1 MTTEDESL
9 EQSRRR
15 RIVKARWAILRNAL
29 LNRDSSSTT
38 INSSSQS
45 CEQTKQ
51 HSIHRFKGY
60 NLLNGR
66 PVVDS
71 EYSPSS
77 DQQLLLSRIEL
88 SLCKYQWNSYQSLE
102 ENIEKLEIA
111 ILSLSACF
119 PKGKCIRVTISSEEK
134 INNNN
139 SACWLASL
147 QKRCQPSVR
156 ILNINEEEEGE
167 VKEQKSEDSLSST
180 NNDIIAST
188 STTTT
193 TTTTLLVQETST
205 STNYKM
211 LQYDLH
217 SNDDNKNSNNNKN
230 CDEPSSSLINTQQ
243 EGYLPSSRFRYIW
256 TREPKE
262 KRLTLDDLVSHR
274 KNKGV
279 DNTGNICVWDSE
291 KTLAYLLYNHFD
303 DFFTVTTT
311 GAVVC
316 NNNYDSIN
324 TIGCS
329 CHDDNDNDNDD
340 DDDDDV
346 DDNDVDDDDD
356 DDDDD
361 DGTEYEYNK
370 DNKVDTSLDDD
381 DHHHRHSEFRI
392 MELGTGM
399 AGLSAVALGFRVEIR
414 QQDLLRRRQQQ
425 QQQQDDECEDDE
437 TNKDNHDNKN
447 TKKSVHIMLT
457 DGNPDGVKNNT
468 INQYLTRLNSNHNLN
483 IKCDVLLWTRDCSSN
498 DGDDDDEDQDVILV
512 SDCVHFQN
520 FHAALAI
527 TTFRCLRVGGTAI
540 FCQPTRGPSLDNFLK
555 LLSTATEQQEQQ
567 NSSISSLMSQSNNN
581 KSAIRKMEK
590 KKKNPLV
597 RLSWLSHPI
606 IEQKHQEA
614 CSKHNDV
621 YDENLHKPKI
631 LVITKLRDMMEE
643 DRLRFIAYQQRY
655 SPDKPAVVHAVEG

>member
-1 MTTEDESL
+1 MTTEENESM
-9 EQSRRR
+9 EQSRR

-29 LNRDSSSTT
+29 LNRDGDGSSSTT

-45 CEQTKQ
+45 SEQTKQ

-60 NLLNGR
+60 NILNGR

-71 EYSPSS
+71 
-77 DQQLLLSRIEL
+77 QLLSPIES

-102 ENIEKLEIA
+102 ENINRLEIA
-111 ILSLSACF
+111 ILALSACF
-119 PKGKCIRVTISSEEK
+119 PKGKCIRVIISSSEVK
-134 INNNN
+134 VNNN
-139 SACWLASL
+139 SASWLTSL

-156 ILNINEEEEGE
+156 ILNINEEEEE
-167 VKEQKSEDSLSST
+167 ETKEQKSEDSLSST
-180 NNDIIAST
+180 NNDIITST

-205 STNYKM
+205 STNYKTLM
-211 LQYDLH
+211 YDLH
-217 SNDDNKNSNNNKN
+217 SNDDDKINNNNNKN
-230 CDEPSSSLINTQQ
+230 CDESSSLINTQQ
-243 EGYLPSSRFRYIW
+243 EGYIPSSCFRFIW

-311 GAVVC
+311 IGAVIC
-316 NNNYDSIN
+316 NNNYDSLN
-324 TIGCS
+324 TIVCS
-329 CHDDNDNDNDD
+329 CHDDNDNDDYDD
-340 DDDDDV
+340 DD
-346 DDNDVDDDDD
+346 NG
-356 DDDDD
+356 
-361 DGTEYEYNK
+361 GTEYEYNE
-370 DNKVDTSLDDD
+370 DEKVDTSLYNDD
-381 DHHHRHSEFRI
+381 HHRHSEVRI

-399 AGLSAVALGFRVEIR
+399 AGLSAVALGFRIEI
-414 QQDLLRRRQQQ
+414 RQQQ
-425 QQQQDDECEDDE
+425 QQQQQQYSQPDNECGDDDE
-437 TNKDNHDNKN
+437 TNKDNHENKN
-447 TKKSVHIMLT
+447 TKKSVQIMLT

-483 IKCDVLLWTRDCSSN
+483 IKCDILLWTTDRSSN
-498 DGDDDDEDQDVILV
+498 DGNGDDGDQDVILV

-527 TTFRCLRVGGTAI
+527 TTFGYLRVGGTAI

-555 LLSTATEQQEQQ
+555 LLSTATEQPEQQ
-567 NSSISSLMSQSNNN
+567 KISVSSPMSQSNNDN
-581 KSAIRKMEK
+581 STTRK
-590 KKKNPLV
+590 KKKNSPLM
-597 RLSWLSHPI
+597 RISWLLHPI
-606 IEQKHQEA
+606 IEQNHQEA
-614 CSKHNDV
+614 RSKHNDI

-631 LVITKLRDMMEE
+631 LVITKLRDMTEE

-655 SPDKPAVVHAVEG
+655 SPDKPTVVHAVEG